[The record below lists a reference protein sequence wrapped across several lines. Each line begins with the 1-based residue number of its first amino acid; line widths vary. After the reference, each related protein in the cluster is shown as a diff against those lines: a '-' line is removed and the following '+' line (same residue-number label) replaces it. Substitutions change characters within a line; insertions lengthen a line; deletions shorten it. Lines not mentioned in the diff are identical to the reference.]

1 MQNDIRKN
9 GQKKVFTIVY
19 SWIDSKHEFK
29 SGDAVA
35 GRAGA
40 IRLNFVSEW
49 PRLDPDYIL
58 TVLNFRQISC
68 HSLGPASNLSISTLE
83 RSRRQS
89 GDLQIADIL
98 IELKHET

>member
-68 HSLGPASNLSISTLE
+68 HSLGPASPAISQYQHW
-83 RSRRQS
+83 SAA
-89 GDLQIADIL
+89 GDSQG
-98 IELKHET
+98 TCR